1 MQLHRH
7 PLPAAS
13 PGTNRE
19 IVSFHYGRT
28 GGRKAYLQASLHADE
43 LPGMLVAHHLRQQ
56 LEQLEKEGRIL
67 GEIVVVP
74 VANPIGIGQAIQG
87 DAFGRFDLG
96 SGINFNR
103 GYQHLTPRLKE
114 TLAGKL
120 GHDAGENI
128 RLVRR
133 EALRLLEETPAWTE
147 TEVMKKILLTLAV
160 DADIAL
166 DLHCD
171 QEAVMH
177 LYTGTPLAERIMPLA
192 ALLGAQV
199 VLTARESG
207 DDPFDE
213 ACSRTWWEMAEH
225 IGAGTPLP
233 CACLSAT
240 VELRGETDVRHDYAR
255 QDAEALVAFL
265 MHEGLIQGSV
275 AKSPQAGEPRH
286 EASPLPLPLPLC
298 EPTPLEG
305 VDPLVAPHGG
315 LLVFMREVGEVVEK
329 DAVIAEV
336 IDPVSGQTTQVRTA
350 VPGRLFARTSARFV
364 QRGTRFAKVAG
375 AMPFRSGKLLGA

>member
-1 MQLHRH
+1 MQVHRH
-7 PLPAAS
+7 PLPAAC

-43 LPGMLVAHHLRQQ
+43 LPGMLVAHHLRQRLDL
-56 LEQLEKEGRIL
+56 LEQEGRVL

-103 GYQHLTPRLKE
+103 SYQHLTPGLKE
-114 TLAGKL
+114 ALAGKL
-120 GHDAGENI
+120 GNDAGENV

-133 EALRLLEETPAWTE
+133 EALRLLSETPAWTE
-147 TEVMKKILLTLAV
+147 TEVMKKVLLTLAV

-213 ACSRTWWEMAEH
+213 ACSRTWWEMADH
-225 IGAGTPLP
+225 VGPGTPLP

-240 VELRGETDVRHDYAR
+240 VELRGETDVRHDYAQ
-255 QDAEALVAFL
+255 QDADALVAFL
-265 MHEGLIQGSV
+265 MHEGLIQASSTQ
-275 AKSPQAGEPRH
+275 APQVSHAGKVMQVT
-286 EASPLPLPLPLC
+286 LPLPLC

-315 LLVFMREVGEVVEK
+315 LLVFMRDVGEVVEK
-329 DAVIAEV
+329 GAVIAEL
-336 IDPVSGQTTQVRTA
+336 IDPVSGQTTQCCAA
-350 VPGRLFARTSARFV
+350 VSGRFFARTSARFV
-364 QRGTRFAKVAG
+364 QRGMRFAKVAG
-375 AMPFRSGKLLGA
+375 AMPFRSGKLLGD

>member
-1 MQLHRH
+1 MQVHRH

-43 LPGMLVAHHLRQQ
+43 LPGMLVAHHLRQRLDL
-56 LEQLEKEGRIL
+56 LEQEGRIL

-103 GYQHLTPRLKE
+103 GYQHLTPRLRE
-114 TLAGKL
+114 ALTGKL
-120 GHDAGENI
+120 GSDAGENI

-133 EALRLLEETPAWTE
+133 EALRLLSETPAWTE
-147 TEVMKKILLTLAV
+147 TEVMKKVLLTLAV

-177 LYTGTPLAERIMPLA
+177 LYTGTPLAARIMPLA

-225 IGAGTPLP
+225 VGPGTPLP

-240 VELRGETDVRHDYAR
+240 VELRGETDVRHDYAQ
-255 QDAEALVAFL
+255 QDADALVAFL
-265 MHEGLIQGSV
+265 MHEGLIQPPAQTAQTSD
-275 AKSPQAGEPRH
+275 AMALSIP
-286 EASPLPLPLPLC
+286 EALC

-305 VDPLVAPHGG
+305 VEPLVAPHGG
-315 LLVFMREVGEVVEK
+315 LLVFMREVGDVVGEGT
-329 DAVIAEV
+329 VIAEL
-336 IDPVSGQTTQVRTA
+336 IDPVSGQTTQCRTA
-350 VPGRLFARTSARFV
+350 VSGRFFARTSARFV
-364 QRGTRFAKVAG
+364 QRGMRFAKVAG
-375 AMPFRSGKLLGA
+375 TLPFRSGKLLGA